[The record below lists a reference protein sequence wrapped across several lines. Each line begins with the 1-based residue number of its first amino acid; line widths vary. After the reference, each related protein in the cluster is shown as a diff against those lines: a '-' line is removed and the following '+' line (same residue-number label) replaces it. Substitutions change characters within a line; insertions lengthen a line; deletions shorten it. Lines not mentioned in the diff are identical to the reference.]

1 MNSHVTFNKYY
12 YSVPYAYI
20 GKTVTLK
27 IYATRVAIYD
37 KGKLLCSHPTERTI
51 PGAYTTNEEH
61 LPVDSMN
68 FGKWNSAHYL
78 SWAQRIGLNVHTVV
92 QRLFEQGPEQQYY
105 RRAHS
110 LLNLADSY
118 SDQRL
123 DKTCQYALERVKHPG
138 YSLVKQFIESPPS
151 QFESSTDTTSEQ
163 SYLRGASYYDRF
175 NQKD

>member
-1 MNSHVTFNKYY
+1 M
-12 YSVPYAYI
+12 PYAYI

-151 QFESSTDTTSEQ
+151 QIRLFTCCVCARFE
-163 SYLRGASYYDRF
+163 LRRWTF
-175 NQKD
+175 NELFNE